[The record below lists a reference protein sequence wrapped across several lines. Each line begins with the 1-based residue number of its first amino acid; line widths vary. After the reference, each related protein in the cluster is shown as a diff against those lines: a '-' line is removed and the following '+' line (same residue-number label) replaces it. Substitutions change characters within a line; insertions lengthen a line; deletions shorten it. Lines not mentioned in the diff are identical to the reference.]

1 MFVLTSDPNQ
11 TEMTKKTNSE
21 HIEDLQNNADVVILN
36 NPIATP
42 TFIRQLSKNKKTE
55 INEVYTPKLFYEIA
69 SRLKPAD
76 LENLSRNTNIVLTLE
91 IKEFLKSIQTTNT
104 SGYSYLIDTIKMLQ
118 TTLVEWIEGR
128 ETIIVPIIS
137 QSVHTH
143 DSGKIDLYI
152 SHDLAKKILQVNEAE
167 NFSFFKK
174 NVFALQTTRSIKL
187 FPFFSS
193 WKNYG
198 RPIDVD
204 VKSFKEKLGF
214 NKAVYARFSSLRKH
228 VIDPAIE
235 EINEKTDLFV
245 KYELV
250 GDNLESKKPRVK
262 GIRFWVWERKK
273 LKDTDEKKG
282 KRGGGEVIRDVDKY
296 IEQVTS
302 DYKIRLRTHANEF
315 YDRLLGNAANKPLYN
330 ELVDKFQGTA
340 LVNQF
345 NLVTDL
351 EWMMKAFFRMFPYH
365 AESLRSLSA
374 IRSHIEGMENDS
386 KQHGFL
392 LYFELDPDFRLKI
405 TKAA

>member
-1 MFVLTSDPNQ
+1 MA
-11 TEMTKKTNSE
+11 KKTNLE
-21 HIEDLQNNADVVILN
+21 YVEDLQNNAEVVILN

-42 TFIRQLSKNKKTE
+42 TFIRQLSKSKKAE

-91 IKEFLKSIQTTNT
+91 IKDFLKNIQTTNT
-104 SGYSYLIDTIKMLQ
+104 SGYSYLIDSIKLLQ
-118 TTLVEWIEGR
+118 TTLVEWVEGR
-128 ETIIVPIIS
+128 ETIVVPIIS
-137 QSVHTH
+137 QSVHKH

-152 SHDLAKKILQVNEAE
+152 SHDLAKHILQVKETE

-204 VKSFKEKLGF
+204 LKSFKEKLGF
-214 NKAVYARFSSLRKH
+214 NKVVYSRFSSLRKH

-245 KYELV
+245 KYELL
-250 GDNLESKKPRVK
+250 GNNLESKKPRVK
-262 GIRFWVWERKK
+262 GIRFWVWEKK
-273 LKDTDEKKG
+273 NLKAIEDKKAKQG
-282 KRGGGEVIRDVDKY
+282 RGEVITDVDKY
-296 IEQVTS
+296 VEQVTA
-302 DYKIRLRTHANEF
+302 DYKARLRKHADEF
-315 YDRLLGNAANKPLYN
+315 YDRLLGNAANKTQYS
-330 ELVDKFQGTA
+330 ELINKFQGTA

-345 NLVTDL
+345 NMITDV

-374 IRSHIEGMENDS
+374 IRSHIEVIEHES
-386 KQHGFL
+386 KQRRFL
-392 LYFELDPDFRLKI
+392 LQFELDEEFGLKVV
-405 TKAA
+405 KVG

>member
-1 MFVLTSDPNQ
+1 MA
-11 TEMTKKTNSE
+11 KKTNSE
-21 HIEDLQNNADVVILN
+21 YIEDLQNNSDVVILN

-42 TFIRQLSKNKKTE
+42 TFIRQLSKSKKAE

-69 SRLKPAD
+69 SRLKPSD

-91 IKEFLKSIQTTNT
+91 IKDFLKSIQTTNT
-104 SGYSYLIDTIKMLQ
+104 SGYSYLIDSIKMLQ

-137 QSVHTH
+137 QSVHKH

-152 SHDLAKKILQVNEAE
+152 SHDLAKQILQVKETE

-204 VKSFKEKLGF
+204 LKSFKEKLGF
-214 NKAVYARFSSLRKH
+214 NKAVYSRFSSLKKH
-228 VIDPAIE
+228 VIDPAIH

-245 KYELV
+245 KYELL
-250 GDNLESKKPRVK
+250 GNNLESKKPRVT
-262 GIRFWVWERKK
+262 GIRFWVWEKK
-273 LKDTDEKKG
+273 NVKILEEKKAKQG
-282 KRGGGEVIRDVDKY
+282 RGEAIVDVDKY
-296 IEQVTS
+296 IEQVTA
-302 DYKIRLRTHANEF
+302 DYKTRLRKHADEF
-315 YDRLLGNAANKPLYN
+315 YDRLLGNAANKIHYG
-330 ELVDKFQGTA
+330 ELVAKFQGTA

-345 NLVTDL
+345 NMITDV
-351 EWMMKAFFRMFPYH
+351 EWMMKEFFRMFPYH

-374 IRSHIEGMENDS
+374 IRSHIEVTEQES
-386 KQHGFL
+386 KQRGFL
-392 LYFELDPDFRLKI
+392 LYFELDEGFGLKV
-405 TKAA
+405 TKAI